1 MDDKNKKVITTRK
14 VIVTN
19 KPKEEVKP
27 NTISTNNIQ
36 DEGVSQN
43 LDAHLQE
50 NINAIEKKPINWMN
64 VLTYFIMVIIVVG
77 ALVLVYFFLD
87 KNGMNPFVPK
97 ETTTTVVPTNMVS
110 TTRQSQITKI
120 TETTTTVAKK
130 AVNHVPGS
138 GSGSGT
144 PSVRQTQAVIHVSTT
159 AHIAP
164 AKTYSITIEG
174 GRKLYFYNM
183 TKGVPVS
190 REYELNKGTYYLSG
204 HPDQVF
210 FTIDNTIHDAKVT
223 CVVNTDETISCNYVD
238 LSNETDN

>member
-1 MDDKNKKVITTRK
+1 MEDKNKKVITTRK

-64 VLTYFIMVIIVVG
+64 VLTYFIMVIIIIG

-110 TTRQSQITKI
+110 TTKQSQITKI

-138 GSGSGT
+138 GVGSGA
-144 PSVRQTQAVIHVSTT
+144 PSGQSGQKVIHVSTT
-159 AHIAP
+159 AQVAP
-164 AKTYSITIEG
+164 VKTYSITIQG
-174 GRKLYFYNM
+174 GRTLEFYNM
-183 TKGVPVS
+183 VKGVPVS
-190 REYELNKGTYYLSG
+190 KNYELQDGEYRDKATGKVL
-204 HPDQVF
+204 
-210 FTIDNTIHDAKVT
+210 FTVAQTIHDAKVT
-223 CVVNTDETISCNYVD
+223 CVINNDETVSCSYVE
-238 LSNETDN
+238 LSNS